1 MAGAATGI
9 DPHHDTFTV
18 GIVDHN
24 VPSSPRRSSRTGAP
38 VTSRR
43 LSFSLDGFT
52 KGIRCSGSVVTACAE
67 VSWRGDLDGS

>member
-1 MAGAATGI
+1 
-9 DPHHDTFTV
+9 
-18 GIVDHN
+18 
-24 VPSSPRRSSRTGAP
+24 
-38 VTSRR
+38 